1 MFTVLNSRIINVPRH
16 TEISSVQYLEPLDI
30 IIISYRACLCQ
41 KVRTL
46 PMLTEGQYK
55 SLRCKL
61 APFSMSGNDTGWL
74 LACFPDRMCILMTIF
89 KFYKCNGGTVE

>member
-1 MFTVLNSRIINVPRH
+1 
-16 TEISSVQYLEPLDI
+16 
-30 IIISYRACLCQ
+30 
-41 KVRTL
+41 
-46 PMLTEGQYK
+46 MLTEGQYK

-74 LACFPDRMCILMTIF
+74 LACFPDRMCILMMIF